1 MAERDIIV
9 DHSTLHRWVIRPV
22 PVLDKALRR
31 YKPLANGRNL
41 HQSQRAV
48 EISVPAV
55 DTAGQTID
63 FLLTARRDASAAL
76 RLFRKAIRH
85 HDEPQMVTIDKSG
98 ANTAALTV
106 LNADKPGEESI
117 TIGQNKYLNNLVE
130 QDHRNIER
138 RTRPMLGFKSFRRA
152 QTILAG
158 IELVNMIR
166 KGQFD
171 HPVVMNYCRLKNFI
185 CWLLK

>member
-1 MAERDIIV
+1 MNEIY
-9 DHSTLHRWVIRPV
+9 IRARGQWKY
-22 PVLDKALRR
+22 LYR
-31 YKPLANGRNL
+31 
-41 HQSQRAV
+41 
-48 EISVPAV
+48 AV

-85 HDEPQMVTIDKSG
+85 HDETEMVTIDKSG
-98 ANTAALTV
+98 ANTAALTA

-130 QDHRNIER
+130 QDHRNIKR
-138 RTRPMLGFKSFRRA
+138 RTRPRLGFKSFRRA

-158 IELVNMIR
+158 SELVNMIR

-171 HPVVMNYCRLKNFI
+171 HPAGNE
-185 CWLLK
+185 LLPAEKFYLLAA